1 MSQVAKEK
9 GFSGNLAERR
19 RRRMHMMLQNE
30 QEKIRTWVWFLSPK
44 LTYKTN
50 NETNKPKL
58 IDTYGWWISGCWNC
72 PLRNGSP
79 SLLTELLIHATN
91 GNIVVAK
98 GEAKSKIASP
108 FRKSCILQPSL
119 HFSHYTQWRS
129 DNWNST
135 GFQNIWLPFE
145 AHLATWRRLLSAS
158 TSHAMDPHL
167 AFPPLRWQIPTKS
180 LPASASSP
188 HVRV

>member
-1 MSQVAKEK
+1 MLHCVDLIDLFAHNYQQRVWLASQTHIIRIL
-9 GFSGNLAERR
+9 FPLNL
-19 RRRMHMMLQNE
+19 
-30 QEKIRTWVWFLSPK
+30 VWFAELTWHCDLNWRGSSTGWHLSK
-44 LTYKTN
+44 VHHQIRDSSN
-50 NETNKPKL
+50 
-58 IDTYGWWISGCWNC
+58 
-72 PLRNGSP
+72 
-79 SLLTELLIHATN
+79 
-91 GNIVVAK
+91 
-98 GEAKSKIASP
+98 AKSKIASP